1 MSSRCRHVLS
11 AFAACCLAASLVA
24 CEREERDSRGP
35 TAPETG
41 PDVGSIVLSDLYAG
55 PARPPDPDLRRKQ
68 YQENA
73 FHLSEGKRLFT
84 WFNCSGCHANGGG
97 NIGPPLMD
105 DKWIYGSDLENIF
118 ATIVQGRP
126 NGMPSFRNVIPEQ
139 QVWQIAA
146 YVRSMSGQAPKAA
159 SPSRSDRINSK
170 PAEQSMPKEPT
181 TNTDP
186 HSPSLEGRQ

>member
-1 MSSRCRHVLS
+1 MSLPCRRILS
-11 AFAACCLAASLVA
+11 LLAVCAIAAALLS
-24 CEREERDSRGP
+24 CEREEHDSRGP

-41 PDVGSIVLSDLYAG
+41 PDVSSITLSDLYAG
-55 PARPPDPDLRRKQ
+55 EPTPPQPDLRRSQFEK
-68 YQENA
+68 NA
-73 FHLSEGKRLFT
+73 YHLSEGKRLYT

-105 DKWIYGSDLENIF
+105 EKWIYGSSLENIF
-118 ATIVQGRP
+118 ATIMQGRP
-126 NGMPSFRNVIPEQ
+126 NGMPSFRDKIPEQ

-159 SPSRSDRINSK
+159 APGRSDRLNSK
-170 PAEQSMPKEPT
+170 PAEQSMPKETP

-186 HSPSLEGRQ
+186 HAPSLEGRQ